1 MKVSRV
7 RGVFAWVLVILLG
20 LMFLVAGLGKLIGGE
35 AAVEAFAAWGYA
47 AWFATVIG
55 VLEMAGGLGV
65 LIPRT
70 ARYAILGLS
79 SIMLGAMY
87 THLSNGE
94 GLQVLRPVGFALA
107 LWIVWWLRG
116 YSLRRFDSER

>member
-1 MKVSRV
+1 MKTSRI
-7 RGVFAWVLVILLG
+7 RGVITWVLIVVLG

-35 AAVEAFAAWGYA
+35 AASEAFSAWGYA

-55 VLEMAGGLGV
+55 ALEMTGGLGL

-70 ARYAILGLS
+70 TRYAIVGLLC
-79 SIMLGAMY
+79 IMLGAMY

-94 GLQVLRPVGFALA
+94 GLQVLRPIGFALA

-116 YSLRRFDSER
+116 YSLRRAEA

>member
-55 VLEMAGGLGV
+55 VLEMAGGLGL

-79 SIMLGAMY
+79 GIMLGAMY

-107 LWIVWWLRG
+107 LWLVWWLRG
-116 YSLRRFDSER
+116 YALRRADS